1 MFHILPILPIVSIL
15 SPKVEDW
22 QQVARFWSEF
32 VSFLCLYL
40 CSSARTTY
48 KLSTVT
54 FNQMTFNFEIKVTAK
69 REVSGISISEEG
81 AHLSYSYIVEVTVV
95 AWR

>member
-1 MFHILPILPIVSIL
+1 
-15 SPKVEDW
+15 
-22 QQVARFWSEF
+22 
-32 VSFLCLYL
+32 
-40 CSSARTTY
+40 
-48 KLSTVT
+48 
-54 FNQMTFNFEIKVTAK
+54 MTFNFEIKVTAK